1 MGQTPGTLAR
11 TVRNAKRNGELVEI
25 AFLHKAVSLGFAAAK
40 PYGDSELY
48 DFILDA
54 TRCGASRLWRVQVK
68 SSGCNFH
75 GAYHITA
82 GHFSSRP
89 TKVGYAPEQIDF
101 LVAYIVPEDAW
112 YIIPASVVVRLK
124 SSLRLY
130 PHCTNQRKHKYEC
143 YFEAWHLLKSAKPK
157 AKSATSSGH

>member
-1 MGQTPGTLAR
+1 MGQTPGILAR

-25 AFLHKAVSLGFAAAK
+25 VFHHKAVSLGFAAAK
-40 PYGDSELY
+40 PYGDSEPY

-54 TRCGASRLWRVQVK
+54 TRYGASRLWRVQVK

-89 TKVGYAPEQIDF
+89 TKDGYTPEQIDF

-112 YIIPASVVVRLK
+112 YILPIRDFAPRRHLSFFPPFPRAAAA
-124 SSLRLY
+124 
-130 PHCTNQRKHKYEC
+130 TNT
-143 YFEAWHLLKSAKPK
+143 SAKP
-157 AKSATSSGH
+157 GP

>member
-1 MGQTPGTLAR
+1 MPQDSGPLAR
-11 TVRNAKRNGELVEI
+11 TVRNAKRNGELVEV
-25 AFLHKAVSLGFAAAK
+25 AFLHKAVSLGFAVAK
-40 PYGDSELY
+40 PYGDSEPY

-54 TRCGASRLWRVQVK
+54 TRCGAPQLWRVQVK

-89 TKVGYAPEQIDF
+89 TKVGYTPEQIDF

-112 YIIPASVVVRLK
+112 YVLPIRAFAPRRYLSFFPHIPK
-124 SSLRLY
+124 SSRG
-130 PHCTNQRKHKYEC
+130 RYEN
-143 YFEAWHLLKSAKPK
+143 FRNAWNLMNRCGPPGR
-157 AKSATSSGH
+157 SSGEG

>member
-1 MGQTPGTLAR
+1 MRHLYYGTDPRDRAR
-11 TVRNAKRNGELVEI
+11 AVRNAKRNGELVEI
-25 AFLHKAVSLGFAAAK
+25 GFLHKVVSLGFAAAK
-40 PYGDSELY
+40 PYGDSEPY

-89 TKVGYAPEQIDF
+89 TKVGYTPEQIEF
-101 LVAYIVPEDAW
+101 LVAYMVPEDAW
-112 YIIPASVVVRLK
+112 YILPIRDFAPPLPLLLPPRSQGRGRYEH
-124 SSLRLY
+124 LR
-130 PHCTNQRKHKYEC
+130 
-143 YFEAWHLLKSAKPK
+143 EAWSLMSERPCG
-157 AKSATSSGH
+157 SE